1 MVGEENEWADKE
13 KGARLRERAISEE
26 RGRGRVEKQSRFSSL
41 PVGCSTIAMWKTL
54 VFITCQI
61 GGTHGETAP

>member
-1 MVGEENEWADKE
+1 MAGRMVGEENEWADKE

-41 PVGCSTIAMWKTL
+41 PIGCSMIAM
-54 VFITCQI
+54 
-61 GGTHGETAP
+61 